1 MGHRLIYRRRQL
13 TATLGQGRNLI
24 KGRHAFKRAGDF
36 FDQLLQL

>member
-1 MGHRLIYRRRQL
+1 MGHRLIHRRRQP
-13 TATLGQGRNLI
+13 TATVGQGHDLG